1 MFSATGMNADQA
13 QDFRELVDEALVHIR
28 ENGFDKE
35 AVEAVAAATRLELL
49 LTAEEPNVGPNLLP
63 SVAYSWTADG
73 DVNAYQQYVDN
84 TANYVKFAENGAYQD
99 LAPAYDLVYEVLFE
113 SKLDDVQKIADR
125 VEKVKTSL
133 KQTITNQP
141 FNIQIYRAFASVNP
155 GFAYY
160 NYANFLDYYAFLEQV
175 QNLLADNPDE
185 ALAKLDNVRKMLHN
199 SVGAVSGFAGNA
211 DSQNANRETADAFF
225 AKLDKEERARAEY
238 DLPKIAQ
245 SEDLIVD
252 SAVQYNMMFAPYDQ
266 LGVDGYSGAM
276 DALTS
281 FMSDAFL
288 CAQLRDQY
296 GAYGVQHAATEDGV
310 FLFSFRDPNVTQT
323 FDVYGELSK
332 MLTDSQI
339 EQEALE
345 GYILSAYSGYAT
357 SSGELAGALSA
368 LVDTIDGRKQERFLT
383 YMEELKGVTVDKVKS
398 YTQMYEEL
406 YNKGL
411 KSTSGGAAVINENAK
426 LYEVILNP
434 FAIKE
439 MPQAELN
446 DVAEDDWFAE
456 GIAFSVD
463 NKFIAPLTET
473 TFGPLEPL
481 TVDVYAKALN
491 EFLGVGAPAQES
503 IDVFKQYGMLPPD
516 AEADQTM
523 TREEFANFLIAML
536 KAVQIDVKE
545 DLQDLPELSDI
556 DQITVGNEDDFRF
569 LLGNDLFPLFAE
581 DMLAPKELATRADFA
596 FVLLALNDF

>member
-1 MFSATGMNADQA
+1 M
-13 QDFRELVDEALVHIR
+13 
-28 ENGFDKE
+28 
-35 AVEAVAAATRLELL
+35 
-49 LTAEEPNVGPNLLP
+49 
-63 SVAYSWTADG
+63 
-73 DVNAYQQYVDN
+73 
-84 TANYVKFAENGAYQD
+84 
-99 LAPAYDLVYEVLFE
+99 
-113 SKLDDVQKIADR
+113 
-125 VEKVKTSL
+125 
-133 KQTITNQP
+133 
-141 FNIQIYRAFASVNP
+141 
-155 GFAYY
+155 
-160 NYANFLDYYAFLEQV
+160 
-175 QNLLADNPDE
+175 
-185 ALAKLDNVRKMLHN
+185 
-199 SVGAVSGFAGNA
+199 
-211 DSQNANRETADAFF
+211 
-225 AKLDKEERARAEY
+225 
-238 DLPKIAQ
+238 
-245 SEDLIVD
+245 
-252 SAVQYNMMFAPYDQ
+252 QYNMMFAPYDQ

-288 CAQLRDQY
+288 YPQLRDQY

-357 SSGELAGALSA
+357 YSGELAGALSA

-411 KSTSGGAAVINENAK
+411 KSTSGGAAVINENAE

-439 MPQAELN
+439 MPQAELT

-456 GIAFSVD
+456 AIAFSVD

-473 TFGPLEPL
+473 TFGALEPL

-491 EFLGVGAPAQES
+491 EFRAGAPAEES
-503 IDVFKQYGMLPPD
+503 IDVSTYG
-516 AEADQTM
+516 AA
-523 TREEFANFLIAML
+523 A
-536 KAVQIDVKE
+536 
-545 DLQDLPELSDI
+545 
-556 DQITVGNEDDFRF
+556 
-569 LLGNDLFPLFAE
+569 
-581 DMLAPKELATRADFA
+581 
-596 FVLLALNDF
+596 